1 MQQTGP
7 GRHEGTEMHIGRRAL
22 IASLLVSLTG
32 AGAARAADFYAGKQI
47 TLIVGAPAGGGYDML
62 GRLVSRHI
70 GKHIPGAPA
79 IIVQNMPAANS
90 VVAMNFLANAAP
102 RDGTTVALVQR
113 GMLLARMINPNGVQF
128 DIAKL
133 NWMGNLNSE
142 TGVTLSLANAPVTD
156 ANQLFEKEL
165 IVGGQT
171 GVDPEMTP
179 RLYNA
184 LLGTKFKIIS
194 GYEGTTAIGLAME
207 RGEVEGIGDWSWSS
221 LKVQRPEWIRD
232 KKVRVLIQ
240 GALEKDPELP
250 DVPSALD
257 LVKDDLSRKALELYF
272 TQKTVARPMVAPPGV
287 PADRIEILSKALV
300 ALGADKDFLEDAKR
314 SKLEIGILPGEAVQK
329 VIAMI
334 AAAPPEAVDK
344 LVKAMTQ

>member
-1 MQQTGP
+1 
-7 GRHEGTEMHIGRRAL
+7 MHIGRRAL

-62 GRLVSRHI
+62 GRLVSRHM

-90 VVAMNFLANAAP
+90 VVATNFLANAAP
-102 RDGTTVALVQR
+102 RDGTTIALVQR

-142 TGVTLSLANAPVTD
+142 TGVTLSLANAPVTE
-156 ANQLFEKEL
+156 AKQLFEKEL

-250 DVPSALD
+250 DVPNALD

-287 PADRIEILSKALV
+287 PAERMEILSKALV
-300 ALGADKDFLEDAKR
+300 ALGADMDFLEDAKR

-329 VIAMI
+329 VISMI

-344 LVKAMTQ
+344 LVKGMTQ

>member
-1 MQQTGP
+1 
-7 GRHEGTEMHIGRRAL
+7 
-22 IASLLVSLTG
+22 
-32 AGAARAADFYAGKQI
+32 
-47 TLIVGAPAGGGYDML
+47 
-62 GRLVSRHI
+62 
-70 GKHIPGAPA
+70 
-79 IIVQNMPAANS
+79 
-90 VVAMNFLANAAP
+90 
-102 RDGTTVALVQR
+102 
-113 GMLLARMINPNGVQF
+113 
-128 DIAKL
+128 
-133 NWMGNLNSE
+133 
-142 TGVTLSLANAPVTD
+142 
-156 ANQLFEKEL
+156 
-165 IVGGQT
+165 VGGQT

-179 RLYNA
+179 RLFNA

-221 LKVQRPEWIRD
+221 LKVQRPDWIRD

-272 TQKTVARPMVAPPGV
+272 TQKTVARPLVAPPGV
-287 PADRIEILSKALV
+287 PAERMEILLKALV
-300 ALGADKDFLEDAKR
+300 GLGQDNDFLEDAKR

-334 AAAPPEAVDK
+334 AAAPPEAVEK
-344 LVKAMTQ
+344 LVKGMTQ